1 MIIKKADQNYQIR
14 ELEYK
19 KKMGIVTFSWR
30 FREATDFLVFIY
42 DSRQDFNLTTAK
54 EIIEDAGFSGKDIIN
69 STKKLITLRKN
80 RTLKMLHIG
89 RREFL
94 NNNRRLQLPVNEFK
108 KNIPYGIS
116 VYACNYIE
124 DGKKIYIYQAVLE
137 DNTCFFPVLINAD
150 IQYKKIPFSKDKLC
164 ILQLPVIDGYK
175 DGAIMYHVSGI
186 VPDFPLP
193 QQCLGRELAIT
204 IPRQSE
210 VSIRIQ
216 EEYKKYYKDR

>member
-1 MIIKKADQNYQIR
+1 MIIQKAGQTYQIR
-14 ELEYK
+14 ELEHK
-19 KKMGIVTFSWR
+19 KNMGMVIFSWR
-30 FREATDFLVFIY
+30 FKEATDFLVFIY
-42 DSRQDFNLTTAK
+42 DSRQEFNLITSK
-54 EIIEDAGFSGKDIIN
+54 EIIEEAGFSDHDIIN
-69 STKKLITLRKN
+69 STKKIIPLRKN
-80 RTLKMLHIG
+80 GTLKMMHIS

-116 VYACNYIE
+116 VYACNYME
-124 DGKKIYIYQAVLE
+124 DKKKIYIYQAVLE
-137 DNTCFFPVLINAD
+137 DNTCFLPVLINAD
-150 IQYKKIPFSKDKLC
+150 IQYKKMPFSKDKLC
-164 ILQLPVIDGYK
+164 ILYLPVIDGYK

-204 IPRQSE
+204 IPKQSE

-216 EEYKKYYKDR
+216 EKYKKYYKDR